1 MPTIAA
7 IFLAAISLLV
17 GALIEPPA
25 AKAAKKPKPVEAA
38 AADKTDPAQSFRVV
52 SEDLSA
58 TASARYAAV
67 VLPRRI
73 AEPEITRIAD
83 LVRAKEKT
91 PHEKTVVNFYLP
103 GMKIG
108 HGAWAVATYQPSLK
122 ISIFG
127 LRLDEE
133 QQAIAEASSDR
144 RNIIGVWLMAPPA
157 PPGRLAIF
165 KDGGKTFAEW
175 RLRNGTISVEELVQ
189 TRDPKGYRLTPVAG
203 ATDYYLLGWNGDL
216 ELRDTQSVIAT
227 GERLPGFGDKATVKE
242 VAKQPI
248 AKSTGGNARQRV
260 QQSAGS
266 SVDAGTALSQQVFKF

>member
-7 IFLAAISLLV
+7 IFLAVISLLV

-25 AKAAKKPKPVEAA
+25 AKAAKKPKPVEAT

-108 HGAWAVATYQPSLK
+108 HGAWAVATFQPSLK
-122 ISIFG
+122 VSIFG

-144 RNIIGVWLMAPPA
+144 RNIVGVWLMAPPA

-165 KDGGKTFAEW
+165 KDG
-175 RLRNGTISVEELVQ
+175 RQDLRRMAVAQWHNIGRRTGP
-189 TRDPKGYRLTPVAG
+189 DPRS
-203 ATDYYLLGWNGDL
+203 
-216 ELRDTQSVIAT
+216 E
-227 GERLPGFGDKATVKE
+227 
-242 VAKQPI
+242 
-248 AKSTGGNARQRV
+248 RV
-260 QQSAGS
+260 QIDPSRGC
-266 SVDAGTALSQQVFKF
+266 DRLLSPRVEW